1 MCNKFCQVRQGVL
14 CINIYMSFAFYYST
28 PTIKYL
34 DPFTE
39 KNTFARSLKICFIQY

>member
-1 MCNKFCQVRQGVL
+1 
-14 CINIYMSFAFYYST
+14 MSFAFYYST

-39 KNTFARSLKICFIQY
+39 KSTFARSINLFYTVLTKDNNSISCRT